1 MENETIY
8 LFGALLTIC
17 GFLFGNLTSP
27 ALRFAKKEI
36 QYWRGQTG
44 DFKKQLKAEKRAG
57 GGSGIEDMLDGDM
70 SLGNI
75 LKMVKNNPEIIDQI
89 KAVLPD
95 LLGKK
100 QKAIDD
106 RSGLDNNFR

>member
-27 ALRFAKKEI
+27 SLRFAKKEI

-57 GGSGIEDMLDGDM
+57 GTGSGIEDILDGDM

-75 LKMVKNNPEIIDQI
+75 LKMVKNNPEIVDQVKTAI
-89 KAVLPD
+89 STLKPN
-95 LLGKK
+95 KE
-100 QKAIDD
+100 IDD
-106 RSGLDNNFR
+106 RSGLGNNFR

>member
-1 MENETIY
+1 METETIY

-27 ALRFAKKEI
+27 SLRFAKKEI
-36 QYWRGQTG
+36 QYWRGLTG
-44 DFKKQLKAEKRAG
+44 DFKKQLKAEKRT

-75 LKMVKNNPEIIDQI
+75 IKLVKNNPEIIDQF
-89 KAVLPD
+89 KGALAGLKPN
-95 LLGKK
+95 
-100 QKAIDD
+100 KAIDD
-106 RSGLDNNFR
+106 RSGLGNNFR

>member
-1 MENETIY
+1 METETIY

-27 ALRFAKKEI
+27 SLRFAKKEI

-44 DFKKQLKAEKRAG
+44 DFKKQLKAEKRS
-57 GGSGIEDMLDGDM
+57 GGSSGLEDILDGDM

-75 LKMVKNNPEIIDQI
+75 LKMVKNNPEIIDQV
-89 KAVLPD
+89 KSHLA
-95 LLGKK
+95 
-100 QKAIDD
+100 
-106 RSGLDNNFR
+106 GLKPNR

>member
-1 MENETIY
+1 MEIETIY

-27 ALRFAKKEI
+27 SLRFAKKEI
-36 QYWRGQTG
+36 AYWRGLTG

-57 GGSGIEDMLDGDM
+57 GSGSGIESILDGDM

-75 LKMVKNNPEIIDQI
+75 LKMVKDNPEIIDQF
-89 KAVLPD
+89 KGALAG
-95 LLGKK
+95 LK
-100 QKAIDD
+100 QNKAIDD
-106 RSGLDNNFR
+106 RSGLGQNFR

>member
-17 GFLFGNLTSP
+17 GFLFGNLSSP
-27 ALRFAKKEI
+27 SLRFAKKEI

-57 GGSGIEDMLDGDM
+57 GGSGIEGDM
-70 SLGNI
+70 SIGNI
-75 LKMVKNNPEIIDQI
+75 LKMVKNNPEIIDQVKSAI
-89 KAVLPD
+89 GGLKSN
-95 LLGKK
+95 
-100 QKAIDD
+100 KAIDD
-106 RSGLDNNFR
+106 RSGLGNNFR

>member
-27 ALRFAKKEI
+27 SLRFAKKEI
-36 QYWRGQTG
+36 QYWRGLTG

-57 GGSGIEDMLDGDM
+57 GSGSGIEDILDGDM
-70 SLGNI
+70 SLGSI
-75 LKMVKNNPEIIDQI
+75 LKMVKNNPEIIDQVKSAI
-89 KAVLPD
+89 GGL
-95 LLGKK
+95 K
-100 QKAIDD
+100 QNKAIDD
-106 RSGLDNNFR
+106 RSGLGNNFR

>member
-1 MENETIY
+1 METETIY

-27 ALRFAKKEI
+27 SLRFAKKEI

-57 GGSGIEDMLDGDM
+57 GGSGIEEILDGDM

-75 LKMVKNNPEIIDQI
+75 LKMVKNNPEIIDQVKNMI
-89 KAVLPD
+89 GSAIP
-95 LLGKK
+95 KK
-100 QKAIDD
+100 GIDD
-106 RSGLDNNFR
+106 RSGLGNNLR

>member
-1 MENETIY
+1 VENETIY

-27 ALRFAKKEI
+27 SLRFAKKEI

-57 GGSGIEDMLDGDM
+57 GGSGIEDILDGDM
-70 SLGNI
+70 SIGNI
-75 LKMVKNNPEIIDQI
+75 LKMVKNNPEIIDQVKSAI
-89 KAVLPD
+89 GGLKSN
-95 LLGKK
+95 
-100 QKAIDD
+100 KAIDD
-106 RSGLDNNFR
+106 RSGLGNNFR

>member
-1 MENETIY
+1 VETETVY

-27 ALRFAKKEI
+27 SLRFAKKEI

-44 DFKKQLKAEKRAG
+44 DFKKQLKAEKRGAG
-57 GGSGIEDMLDGDM
+57 VSGIESMLDGDM

-75 LKMVKNNPEIIDQI
+75 LKMVKDNPEIIDQVKSAI
-89 KAVLPD
+89 GGL
-95 LLGKK
+95 K
-100 QKAIDD
+100 QNKSIDD
-106 RSGLDNNFR
+106 RSGLGQNFR

>member
-1 MENETIY
+1 MEIETIY

-27 ALRFAKKEI
+27 SLRFAKKEI

-57 GGSGIEDMLDGDM
+57 GSGSGIEEMLDGDM

-75 LKMVKNNPEIIDQI
+75 LKMVKNNPEIIDQVKSAI
-89 KAVLPD
+89 SGL
-95 LLGKK
+95 K
-100 QKAIDD
+100 QNKSIDD
-106 RSGLDNNFR
+106 RSGLGSNLR